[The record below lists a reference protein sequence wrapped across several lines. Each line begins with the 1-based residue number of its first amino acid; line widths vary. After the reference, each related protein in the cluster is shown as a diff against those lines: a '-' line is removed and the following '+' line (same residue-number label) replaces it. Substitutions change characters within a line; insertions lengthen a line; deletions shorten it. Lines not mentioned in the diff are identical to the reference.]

1 MADPTFS
8 LDPED
13 YEDIDIDDPENP
25 ELTAED
31 FAKARP
37 LREAMPELYA
47 QLVAEQDVALK
58 LSAETIQA
66 FAVQGEDWR
75 ERMAAALDDVASR
88 SKAA

>member
-8 LDPED
+8 LDPDD
-13 YEDIDIDDPENP
+13 YEDVEIDDPENP
-25 ELTAED
+25 ELTEED

-47 QLVAEQDVALK
+47 SLMAEQEVALK

-75 ERMAAALDDVASR
+75 ERMAAALDAAADR